1 MSSGFTGF
9 EIVFIAHASGL
20 LQVLEDALDEDTAT
34 VAFHQAQDDLH
45 QVGAA
50 GELVVLDKSNIP
62 HLVLRTAIRSKSCRQ
77 RRQDRA

>member
-9 EIVFIAHASGL
+9 EIVFIAHASGI
-20 LQVLEDALDEDTAT
+20 LQILEDAPDEDRAT

-50 GELVVLDKSNIP
+50 GELVVLDKSNVH
-62 HLVLRTAIRSKSCRQ
+62 HLVLRTAIRSRSANHPRH
-77 RRQDRA
+77 AV